1 MINAQKPKQ
10 RLEAMFHAIDTADWA
25 DFAQF
30 FRSEVVYERPGHPD
44 IFGIDAL
51 LYFYRDTRVIAEGE
65 HVLTAALADDD
76 HAICFGY
83 FKGRSKSGEELAERF
98 ADAYE
103 LRNGLI
109 CKWTTYFFRAAI

>member
-1 MINAQKPKQ
+1 MIDVQKP
-10 RLEAMFHAIDTADWA
+10 REWLEAMFHAIDTANWTDLV
-25 DFAQF
+25 QF
-30 FRSEVVYERPGHPD
+30 FQPEVVYERPGHPD

-51 LYFYRDTRVIAEGE
+51 LYFYRNTRIIAEGE
-65 HVLTAALADDD
+65 HVLTAALSDDD